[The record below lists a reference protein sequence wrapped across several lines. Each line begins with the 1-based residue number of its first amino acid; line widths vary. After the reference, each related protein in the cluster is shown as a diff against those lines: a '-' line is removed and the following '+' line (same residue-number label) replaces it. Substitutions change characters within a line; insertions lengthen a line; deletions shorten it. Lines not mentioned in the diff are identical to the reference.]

1 MGYLIE
7 GHPENDQALTQPLCV
22 PDSKN
27 KQEDVED
34 LATPVHP

>member
-7 GHPENDQALTQPLCV
+7 GHPENDQALTQPLYV

-27 KQEDVED
+27 KQHEED
-34 LATPVHP
+34 LATFVHA